1 MIYSS
6 RAAGGKMRR
15 IVRNTIG
22 YALLLVSASQFCV
35 AQAVKTTQQSAQ
47 VQSQSSGAQAAAPTG
62 TLSPESSQKLANK
75 VRHELVML
83 PYYDVYDNLYFRIDG
98 RTVTLLGQTPNASTK
113 YSAGNVVKHIEGC
126 LLYTSPS

>member
-6 RAAGGKMRR
+6 RAAGGKMRL
-15 IVRNTIG
+15 IVRNTLG
-22 YALLLVSASQFCV
+22 YALVLVFPAQFCV
-35 AQAVKTTQQSAQ
+35 VQAVTTTQQSAQ
-47 VQSQSSGAQAAAPTG
+47 VQSQSSGAHAAAPTG

-83 PYYDVYDNLYFRIDG
+83 PYYDVYDNLYFRMDG

-113 YSAGNVVKHIEGC
+113 SRSEERREGKE
-126 LLYTSPS
+126 